1 MEILITRHGQTDWNV
16 QKKIQGKVDIELNE
30 TGKEQARKTAKL
42 LENEN
47 IDLIICSPLKR
58 ALQTAEIINET
69 KNVPIIIDERIS
81 ERCFGDYE
89 GVNDLAFPFDEFWGF
104 SIERDFKGAEGL
116 KEFFDRVYGF
126 LDDIR
131 EIHKDKKI
139 LLVTHG
145 GVSIPTKCYF
155 NGIPDRKTFFDL
167 CIGNCE
173 IVKFEY
179 K

>member
-1 MEILITRHGQTDWNV
+1 MKQLITILEALVCLCSCEKQEQSHWLHNLWSGEY
-16 QKKIQGKVDIELNE
+16 DITMTNND
-30 TGKEQARKTAKL
+30 TGEQEPHVA
-42 LENEN
+42 
-47 IDLIICSPLKR
+47 LKR